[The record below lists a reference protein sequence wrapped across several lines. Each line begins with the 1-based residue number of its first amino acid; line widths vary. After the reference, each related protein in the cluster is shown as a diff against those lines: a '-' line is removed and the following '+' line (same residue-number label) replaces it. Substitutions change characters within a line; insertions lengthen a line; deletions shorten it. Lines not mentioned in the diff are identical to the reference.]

1 MEMAELF
8 SLLAATVAGAVLYV
22 WRGGGIF
29 LLPWETVDDKSTQ
42 VRRVTYA
49 AGLGLLAWLLGAAP
63 LVAVVAGLV
72 AFAIQLPG
80 NGRAVG
86 AAGGWEEKELAEWG
100 PLDAF
105 ATFITDA
112 LKGPPTENKRL
123 WGLVW
128 FTDLFALEALL
139 FAFLPALVA
148 WGAHAAFGWEWAA
161 SPSLAHPGILL
172 VVLGGV
178 AEWGLLRIYGR
189 ARGWS
194 KAEAGVGALK
204 GAAIAL
210 ALMI

>member
-1 MEMAELF
+1 MLT
-8 SLLAATVAGAVLYV
+8 LALVTLSALAGAVLYV

-123 WGLVW
+123 WGIIW
-128 FTDLFALEALL
+128 FTGLFALEAAL
-139 FAFLPALVA
+139 FAFLPGVVA
-148 WGAHAAFGWEWAA
+148 WAANAAFGLEWAA
-161 SPSLAHPGILL
+161 SPSLAHAGILVL
-172 VVLGGV
+172 LLGGV

-189 ARGWS
+189 AHGWS
-194 KAEAGVGALK
+194 KAEAGVGAIK
-204 GAAIAL
+204 GLAIAL
-210 ALMI
+210 ALLV